1 MELLRSV
8 KRLAWDDWNIE
19 HVWEQHAMTRE
30 EVESVGFGDDA
41 SAEEPYKGRVLVIGP
56 GADTRLYTVIIGA
69 VPNFPG
75 VFYAFSARVASRQER
90 RRYRTA
96 QGIR

>member
-1 MELLRSV
+1 MLRSV

-30 EVESVGFGDDA
+30 EVETVIFGGHA
-41 SAEEPYKGRVLVIGP
+41 IAEETYKGRLLVIGP
-56 GADTRLYTVIIGA
+56 GSDARLYTVIIGS

-75 VFYAFSARVASRQER
+75 IFYAFSARVASRQER
-90 RRYRTA
+90 RRYHAA